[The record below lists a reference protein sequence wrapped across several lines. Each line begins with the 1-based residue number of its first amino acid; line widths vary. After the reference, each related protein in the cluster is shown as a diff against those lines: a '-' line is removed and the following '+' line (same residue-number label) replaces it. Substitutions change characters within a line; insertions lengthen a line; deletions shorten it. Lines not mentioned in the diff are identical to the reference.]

1 MNISRRSLKQL
12 MHITL
17 AYWISGLSEESP
29 HAIHF
34 YSIKGH
40 ACDHH
45 KKKRLVKV
53 PAFKSEFLEH
63 ILG

>member
-1 MNISRRSLKQL
+1 MQYIS
-12 MHITL
+12 I
-17 AYWISGLSEESP
+17 LSRGMP
-29 HAIHF
+29 VI
-34 YSIKGH
+34 II
-40 ACDHH
+40 